1 MIRVLK
7 TWTIVCL
14 VAWSALLGTRVA
26 EAHGLNP
33 AGLAPFLVDGE
44 MVGAATNLGLV
55 LYIDDVPTWRT
66 EMRVHGTLHW
76 FGYTASGRVLVG
88 TSNTL
93 LVTEDG
99 GCTFEGHSEAFGGV
113 DVRSMVT
120 DPNTAR
126 PHLIAT
132 ATEDANNGIFSTPD
146 GGDTWELVQGT
157 EISGQ
162 YLSLR
167 YSSIEGTYIALST
180 TETVGSFTFSI
191 VDTTGEILQTSIV
204 DIEAADIVRLITPG
218 ADAGVGFV
226 AAFTRDLDA
235 DPVPLGTALP
245 GTDNLYR
252 VDYLDGTLELV
263 DTLTESNR
271 FFSGAVFG
279 GESYVTDYDDRLL
292 RYSAEG
298 LTEVGEDVRYCVD
311 DSLSN
316 DTLWA
321 CGRRPQ
327 DHTFYTSSDA
337 ETWEGILL
345 FDDITVGDCPEKVPD
360 DPDGPGDG
368 VDLSGCGSNG
378 GDQPGSSGDGNSGT
392 DDISKGDLPDTSTE
406 PGQPG
411 VESEKPLADSGCSA
425 ASGGMGWLL
434 GVVWLMRRYFWL
446 RARGVR

>member
-1 MIRVLK
+1 MIKVLK
-7 TWTIVCL
+7 TWTILCL
-14 VAWSALLGTRVA
+14 LACSSLLGTRVA
-26 EAHGLNP
+26 DAHGLNP

-55 LYIDDVPTWRT
+55 LFVDDVPTWRT

-76 FGYTASGRVLVG
+76 FGYTTSGRVLVG

-99 GCTFEGHSEAFGGV
+99 GCSFDGHSEEFGGV

-132 ATEDANNGIFSTPD
+132 ATEDANNGVFSTSD
-146 GGDTWELVQGT
+146 GGDTWELVEGT

-167 YSSIEGTYIALST
+167 YSSVEGTYIALST
-180 TETVGSFTFSI
+180 TEVAGSFTFS
-191 VDTTGEILQTSIV
+191 TLNMAGEILQSSTV
-204 DIEAADIVRLITPG
+204 DIEAADIVRLISPG
-218 ADAGVGFV
+218 ATAGVGFV
-226 AAFTRDLDA
+226 AAYTRDLDA
-235 DPVPLGTALP
+235 DPVPIGTALP

-252 VDYLDGTLELV
+252 VDYFNGTLELV
-263 DTLTESNR
+263 ETLTESNR
-271 FFSGAVFG
+271 FFSGAVFA

-292 RYSAEG
+292 RYTEEG
-298 LTEVGEDVRYCVD
+298 LVEIGEDVRYCVD

-316 DTLWA
+316 EILWA

-327 DHTFYTSSDA
+327 DHTFYTSTDA

-345 FDDITVGDCPEKVPD
+345 FDDITVGECPEKVPD

-368 VDLSGCGSNG
+368 VDLSGCGTG
-378 GDQPGSSGDGNSGT
+378 GDDPSGGSGDNASGT
-392 DDISKGDLPDTSTE
+392 NDISKGDLPDTSE
-406 PGQPG
+406 QSGPSGAD
-411 VESEKPLADSGCSA
+411 SEKPLADSGCAA
-425 ASGGMGWLL
+425 ASQGLGWLL
-434 GVVWLMRRYFWL
+434 GLVWLVRRIFGL
-446 RARGVR
+446 RGRRG